1 MVEAICEGLENKTSV
16 EVAYMIRDTHHN
28 LGTAAGETNDT
39 KSFLKHTSIW
49 LEMLQQRKTAKG
61 EAVIDYELC
70 MGYNET
76 GVAHAMDGQY
86 QVAITYFSKAIES
99 FQALPHYED
108 TMLGWTK
115 SNIGLVYWILGDYG
129 QAEQALLE
137 IIDIFKNTNGV
148 DDTLSFK

>member
-1 MVEAICEGLENKTSV
+1 
-16 EVAYMIRDTHHN
+16 MIRDTHHN

-39 KSFLKHTSIW
+39 KSFLKHTSIL
-49 LEMLQQRKTAKG
+49 LEMLRQRKTPEG
-61 EAVIDYELC
+61 ETVIDYELC
-70 MGYNET
+70 IGYNET

-86 QVAITYFSKAIES
+86 QVAITYFSEAIET

-108 TMLGWTK
+108 TMLGWSK
-115 SNIGLVYWILGDYG
+115 SNIGLVYWILGDYA

-137 IIDIFKNTNGV
+137 IIAIFKEENGV